1 EPAFHALVERGIRWA
16 AGDDRVIANGLPRR
30 ADLKPFEC
38 TEPPEPI
45 PNYLPGRS
53 WGTEG
58 EAIAQMQVPREPA
71 ESQKHLVVPNGFEV
85 SLFVAEPEI
94 RKPICMNWDARG
106 RLWIAET
113 IDYPNELRPETEG
126 RDRIRI
132 IEDTDSD
139 GRADKFTTFA
149 E

>member
-1 EPAFHALVERGIRWA
+1 
-16 AGDDRVIANGLPRR
+16 
-30 ADLKPFEC
+30 
-38 TEPPEPI
+38 
-45 PNYLPGRS
+45 
-53 WGTEG
+53 
-58 EAIAQMQVPREPA
+58 
-71 ESQKHLVVPNGFEV
+71 KHLVVPNGFEV

-149 E
+149 ENLSIPTSLLPYRDGIIVHSAPRTLFLRDTNGDD